1 MPPLDLS
8 LGGRIFIGKIED
20 IIFLNRTETVH
31 AFGTK
36 DSNSI
41 VEKLRASLKNLNSF

>member
-1 MPPLDLS
+1 MPPLDWS

-31 AFGTK
+31 AFGMK
-36 DSNSI
+36 DSI
-41 VEKLRASLKNLNSF
+41 VEKLRASLENLNPF